1 MQHPKTVPS
10 YEPELEI
17 DRSLHHINT
26 HHLLVFTALV
36 CSHPLCEEFIRS
48 IMSLIFYCDKMRGV
62 MDAWAAYER

>member
-36 CSHPLCEEFIRS
+36 CSHPLCEEFYQEHCVTSFLLR
-48 IMSLIFYCDKMRGV
+48 
-62 MDAWAAYER
+62 